1 MNEAKT
7 LTHMAVSVMIGAMIL
22 TAAMGLITL
31 GYNIWSMFSK
41 QDLANRRLRDYST
54 YAAFDNAVVRGQEV
68 VTLIATTEGD
78 PFVVVFKGNFENT
91 NDVTSKWKI
100 NFSNV
105 DCYVCNNT
113 ENVTLNYND
122 NYYEVSTDD
131 SDIQKCFKD
140 LTGTDGIDHGL
151 IPEGTSRSKKNFDAT
166 DGNQPTF
173 ESLQNDFVVR
183 TAYIDDGDSIQGYAK
198 YHSVLI
204 YDSGSSTDI
213 IGVMLVELQ
222 PEKFE

>member
-22 TAAMGLITL
+22 AAAMGLITL

-78 PFVVVFKGNFENT
+78 PFVVVFKGNFENSD
-91 NDVTSKWKI
+91 DVTSEWKI
-100 NFSNV
+100 IDANT
-105 DCYVCNNT
+105 DYYICNNT
-113 ENVTLNYND
+113 TGVVLNKND
-122 NYYEVSTDD
+122 NYYTVSDD
-131 SDIQKCFKD
+131 LANECFKK
-140 LTGTDGIDHGL
+140 LTGDDGADHYL
-151 IPEGTSRSKKNFDAT
+151 IPEGGTVSTKNFDAT
-166 DGNQPTF
+166 DGTQPTF

-183 TAYIDDGDSIQGYAK
+183 TAYTDGGTSVPGYAK

-213 IGVMLVELQ
+213 IGIMLVELQ

>member
-7 LTHMAVSVMIGAMIL
+7 LTHMAISVMIGAMIL
-22 TAAMGLITL
+22 AAAMGLITL

-68 VTLIATTEGD
+68 VTLIANTEGD
-78 PFVVVFKGNFENT
+78 PFVVVFKGDFET
-91 NDVTSKWKI
+91 PGDVTSLWKI
-100 NFSNV
+100 NYSNV
-105 DCYVCNNT
+105 DYYICNNT
-113 ENVTLNYND
+113 SGVILNKND
-122 NYYEVSTDD
+122 NYYPISNNLANDCFKKLTGDDGGDHPLIPVGVTVST
-131 SDIQKCFKD
+131 
-140 LTGTDGIDHGL
+140 
-151 IPEGTSRSKKNFDAT
+151 KNFNAT
-166 DGNQPTF
+166 DGTRPTF

-183 TAYIDDGDSIQGYAK
+183 TAYTDGGTSVPGYAK

-213 IGVMLVELQ
+213 IGIMLVELP